1 MWDVGD
7 QENPRRGRKKRVKE
21 PGERGERVKEEIKRI
36 LTQDVGE
43 EVLREL
49 TPLLELSDEEI
60 REIVEIVRA
69 IPKELRRVFITLLE
83 EVSDEEIEEILERII
98 EKGIWEAISYIPKE
112 LREEFVTLIEKI
124 AEGKEPAGREYELLT
139 DYPKEVHLLSEW
151 WRTLS
156 ERWRVE
162 LKDVLKALLMDYIT
176 HARTLVEWRKKG
188 LKDVLKTLLSL
199 RDLQLSTLYGVLLKE
214 PGVLREA
221 IESVKPAPPPTP
233 PPTPP
238 PKPLEKAPP
247 KVPPKAPP
255 KPPKPPAVRPP
266 KPPAK
271 PPKLPKRPWRSV
283 WPFKT
288 ATFIRSYLKLR
299 GEATPYE
306 VYKAFVHT
314 ITLIIK
320 DESFREEVE
329 KKRGIRVDGTI
340 DEDIVVKEYLAT
352 GAAEHYKRRMIEL
365 GIPLYHKTSYT
376 SFWRYFYIL
385 ERLGLIER
393 VGGREW
399 KRGFFRQRYRIVEG
413 QEDSEL
419 WEYPQSVL
427 YPLSFLGRQRYKRV
441 FKEAARKYCK
451 AEGIEP
457 EELGISLREAFKTYA
472 SEKERLS
479 WIVRTLP
486 ELYEGAVDELAR
498 RKGVSK
504 EKLLRIIEEQD
515 YIPEEKI
522 EEGMRRVREIGEEK
536 ARSLERGRG

>member
-1 MWDVGD
+1 MAG
-7 QENPRRGRKKRVKE
+7 ENPRRGRGRRKK
-21 PGERGERVKEEIKRI
+21 GEEGEEIERAREEGKTREEEI
-36 LTQDVGE
+36 RESLIRDVGE

-49 TPLLELSDEEI
+49 VPLLELSDEEI
-60 REIVEIVRA
+60 RDVLEVVSS
-69 IPKELRRVFITLLE
+69 IPERLRNAFIRLLD
-83 EVSDEEIEEILERII
+83 EVSDEEIEEILESGER
-98 EKGIWEAISYIPKE
+98 ERIWELMRAIPGE
-112 LREEFVTLIEKI
+112 LREEFITLVKKTAKGE
-124 AEGKEPAGREYELLT
+124 ELTEREQELLT
-139 DYPKEVHLLSEW
+139 DYPAEAHLLGEW

-162 LKDVLKALLMDYIT
+162 LKDVLKVLLMDYSSQ
-176 HARTLVEWRKKG
+176 ARLLVEWRKRE

-199 RDLQLSTLYGVLLKE
+199 RDIQLSTLYGALLKE
-214 PGVLREA
+214 PSVLRKA
-221 IESVKPAPPPTP
+221 IESVKPAPP
-233 PPTPP
+233 
-238 PKPLEKAPP
+238 AP
-247 KVPPKAPP
+247 AP
-255 KPPKPPAVRPP
+255 KPPEKPVRREKPPP
-266 KPPAK
+266 K

-288 ATFIRSYLKLR
+288 ATFIRSYLKLK

-306 VYKAFVHT
+306 VYRAFVHT

-320 DESFREEVE
+320 DERFREEIE

-352 GAAEHYKRRMIEL
+352 GAAEHYKKRMIEL

-393 VGGREW
+393 VGKREW
-399 KRGFFRQRYRIVEG
+399 RKGFFRQRYKIVEG

-441 FKEAARKYCK
+441 FREAAEKFCK

-457 EELGISLREAFKTYA
+457 EELGISPKEAFKTYA
-472 SEKERLS
+472 TEKERHS
-479 WIVRTLP
+479 WIVRVLP
-486 ELYEGAVDELAR
+486 ELYGGAVGVLAR
-498 RKGVSK
+498 RRGVS
-504 EKLLRIIEEQD
+504 EEELLRIIEEQD
-515 YIPEEKI
+515 YIPKEKI
-522 EEGMRRVREIGEEK
+522 EESMRRVREIGEEK
-536 ARSLERGRG
+536 ARSLGREKE

>member
-1 MWDVGD
+1 MVE
-7 QENPRRGRKKRVKE
+7 ENPRRGRGRRKKREEEEKE
-21 PGERGERVKEEIKRI
+21 IEGAREGGKTREEEIRGPLI
-36 LTQDVGE
+36 RDVGE

-49 TPLLELSDEEI
+49 APLLELSDEEI
-60 REIVEIVRA
+60 RDILEVVSS
-69 IPKELRRVFITLLE
+69 IPERLRGTFIRLLD
-83 EVSDEEIEEILERII
+83 EVSDEEIEEILERG
-98 EKGIWEAISYIPKE
+98 ERERAWELVRAIPEE
-112 LREEFVTLIEKI
+112 LREGFITLVEKTVKG
-124 AEGKEPAGREYELLT
+124 EEPTEREQELLL
-139 DYPKEVHLLSEW
+139 DYPAEVHLLSEW
-151 WRTLS
+151 WRMLS

-162 LKDVLKALLMDYIT
+162 LKDVLKVLLMDYSSQ
-176 HARTLVEWRKKG
+176 ARLLVEWRKRE
-188 LKDVLKTLLSL
+188 LKDALKTLLSL
-199 RDLQLSTLYGVLLKE
+199 RNIQLSRLHGVLLKE
-214 PGVLREA
+214 PSVLREA
-221 IESVKPAPPPTP
+221 IESVKPALPPKPPAPPTP
-233 PPTPP
+233 PPT
-238 PKPLEKAPP
+238 
-247 KVPPKAPP
+247 
-255 KPPKPPAVRPP
+255 KPPEVVP
-266 KPPAK
+266 K

-288 ATFIRSYLKLR
+288 STFIRSYLKLK

-306 VYKAFVHT
+306 VYRAFVHT

-320 DESFREEVE
+320 DEDFRKEIE

-340 DEDIVVKEYLAT
+340 DEDIVVKEFLAT
-352 GAAEHYKRRMIEL
+352 GVPEYYKKRMIEL

-393 VGGREW
+393 VGKREW
-399 KRGFFRQRYRIVEG
+399 KKGFFRQRYRIVEG

-457 EELGISLREAFKTYA
+457 EELGISPREAFKTYA

-522 EEGMRRVREIGEEK
+522 EESMERVKEIGEEK
-536 ARSLERGRG
+536 AKSLERKKE

>member
-1 MWDVGD
+1 
-7 QENPRRGRKKRVKE
+7 
-21 PGERGERVKEEIKRI
+21 
-36 LTQDVGE
+36 
-43 EVLREL
+43 
-49 TPLLELSDEEI
+49 
-60 REIVEIVRA
+60 
-69 IPKELRRVFITLLE
+69 
-83 EVSDEEIEEILERII
+83 
-98 EKGIWEAISYIPKE
+98 
-112 LREEFVTLIEKI
+112 
-124 AEGKEPAGREYELLT
+124 
-139 DYPKEVHLLSEW
+139 
-151 WRTLS
+151 
-156 ERWRVE
+156 
-162 LKDVLKALLMDYIT
+162 LKVLLMDYIT
-176 HARTLVEWRKKG
+176 HARTLVEWREKG
-188 LKDVLKTLLSL
+188 LKDVLRTLLSL
-199 RDLQLSTLYGVLLKE
+199 RDLQLSRLHGVLLKE
-214 PGVLREA
+214 PSVLREA
-221 IESVKPAPPPTP
+221 IESVKPA
-233 PPTPP
+233 
-238 PKPLEKAPP
+238 L
-247 KVPPKAPP
+247 PP
-255 KPPKPPAVRPP
+255 KPPKKVVPEVRPKPRKKPPKEEIAP
-266 KPPAK
+266 KPEVR

-288 ATFIRSYLKLR
+288 ATFIRSYLKLK

-306 VYKAFVHT
+306 VYRAFVHT

-320 DESFREEVE
+320 DEKFREEIE

-340 DEDIVVKEYLAT
+340 DEDIVVKEFLAT
-352 GAAEHYKRRMIEL
+352 GVPEYYKKRMIEL

-393 VGGREW
+393 VGKREW
-399 KRGFFRQRYRIVEG
+399 KKGFFRQRYRIVEG

-457 EELGISLREAFKTYA
+457 EELGISPREAFKTYA

-504 EKLLRIIEEQD
+504 EMLLRIIEEQD

-522 EEGMRRVREIGEEK
+522 EESMERVKEIGEEK
-536 ARSLERGRG
+536 AKSLERKKE